1 MPNIAPETTP
11 IGMWHQY
18 GELPQN
24 PNQGIFVELTE
35 VPNNWIKNAMGGIP
49 SKTGSLAQLCGFSSE
64 RTRVGEIK
72 STKRVREAVVA
83 VPFVDNNGE
92 RQFFNIPREDIENSL
107 SEDRRNLVGN
117 TVNNM
122 VDNMKDFVFPPSMD
136 FLKNKDIDPFAMYIF
151 VFEHTFTKQDLANI
165 WQNISPD
172 LGVSSE
178 EAESTI
184 SHELLNQELLGAGAE
199 LRSGVNKKQ
208 DLNKLSR
215 YGEIDSKI
223 RWLVFKVKQRASTSY
238 FEKMFT
244 RNESKIKKTRK
255 TTIRSTGR
263 DSTAQYNWPY
273 DFFSLVELVKI
284 DADVNFA
291 QPDDSNNE
299 SGVSIK
305 PLVKDL
311 KSQNIRKGSK
321 LKRRPTIK
329 SKKR

>member
-1 MPNIAPETTP
+1 M
-11 IGMWHQY
+11 
-18 GELPQN
+18 
-24 PNQGIFVELTE
+24 
-35 VPNNWIKNAMGGIP
+35 
-49 SKTGSLAQLCGFSSE
+49 
-64 RTRVGEIK
+64 
-72 STKRVREAVVA
+72 
-83 VPFVDNNGE
+83 
-92 RQFFNIPREDIENSL
+92 
-107 SEDRRNLVGN
+107 
-117 TVNNM
+117 
-122 VDNMKDFVFPPSMD
+122 
-136 FLKNKDIDPFAMYIF
+136 
-151 VFEHTFTKQDLANI
+151 
-165 WQNISPD
+165 
-172 LGVSSE
+172 
-178 EAESTI
+178 
-184 SHELLNQELLGAGAE
+184 
-199 LRSGVNKKQ
+199 
-208 DLNKLSR
+208 
-215 YGEIDSKI
+215 
-223 RWLVFKVKQRASTSY
+223 FKVKQRASTSY